1 MKDEGSK
8 ENRYPA
14 SVQERFITDYT
25 QRENKST
32 TLLSFWCKG
41 LKEVMAIDV
50 LSGYASGRNIKI
62 IHNFISNSVREGR
75 KQSEE
80 GFVLLI
86 PQENKNLHSFVVI
99 IALNFLSSAGIRP
112 RQKRGFLATF
122 PGWG

>member
-1 MKDEGSK
+1 MYRRGLSRIILKGKINPQHYSHFG
-8 ENRYPA
+8 
-14 SVQERFITDYT
+14 V
-25 QRENKST
+25 RE
-32 TLLSFWCKG
+32 
-41 LKEVMAIDV
+41 IDV